1 MSMMRKAVAAAW
13 ADAIRNYTVA
23 RTKREAA
30 YIDRGHQFSHCVDEG
45 SAGRAMMSLGA
56 ILTEELKNAQMM

>member
-13 ADAIRNYTVA
+13 ADAIRNYTGA
-23 RTKREAA
+23 RKREAA
-30 YIDRGHQFSHCVDEG
+30 YIGRGHQFSHCVDEE
-45 SAGRAMMSLGA
+45 SAGSAMMSLGA